1 MFRDLVRK
9 IRGSVEDGP
18 DDSKIQRRTVLRAAA
33 GASATGLA
41 SSTVGESEAST
52 SPEIADPV
60 ARYYTERS
68 EYRPT
73 EAHVATSEEK
83 TLLTEQFME
92 HEGDLMQMLSKKG
105 IFESTAVGI
114 EAFQTGTAFSEIG
127 VEETNTESAY
137 VGLREVDG
145 LLRSELYYKIQL
157 SADEGAIDQP
167 TEFIISV
174 IPATGDAYAHS
185 TPEIER
191 GIKKEVPQR
200 LIDPDRDV
208 TDIVEEKG
216 TVLGE
221 NDVILFGTCW
231 VRCERYT
238 GCYPS
243 CGEIRI
249 CCQAGTCSSEY
260 TGYCCSG
267 DCPKACCEGYRD
279 PCPDGSCPQ

>member
-1 MFRDLVRK
+1 MLRDLVRK
-9 IRGSVEDGP
+9 IRGSGEGGP
-18 DDSKIQRRTVLRAAA
+18 NDSKIQRRTVLRAAA

-41 SSTVGESEAST
+41 SSTAGESEAST
-52 SPEIADPV
+52 DPEIADPV
-60 ARYYTERS
+60 ARYYTES
-68 EYRPT
+68 FEHRPT
-73 EAHVATSEEK
+73 EAHVPTGEEK
-83 TLLTEQFME
+83 AILTEQFME
-92 HEGDLMQMLSKKG
+92 HGEDLMQLLSKKG
-105 IFESTAVGI
+105 IFESAAVGI
-114 EAFQTGTAFSEIG
+114 DAFETGIAFSEIS

-145 LLRSELYYKIQL
+145 LLCSELYYKIQL
-157 SADEGAIDQP
+157 SADEGAINQP
-167 TEFIISV
+167 TEFIIKV
-174 IPATGDAYAHS
+174 VPATGDAYAHS
-185 TPEIER
+185 SPEMER
-191 GIKKEVPQR
+191 DTKKEVPQR

-208 TDIVEEKG
+208 TGFVEEKG